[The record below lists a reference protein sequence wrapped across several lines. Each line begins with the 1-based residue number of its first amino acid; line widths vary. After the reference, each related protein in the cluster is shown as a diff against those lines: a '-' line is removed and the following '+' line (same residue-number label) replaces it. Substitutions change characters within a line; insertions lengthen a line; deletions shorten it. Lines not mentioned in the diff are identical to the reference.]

1 MTDTPIAGFD
11 RWPVAT
17 VKRGME
23 IRPQAF
29 GENLNEWFRAL
40 AGTWR
45 PLLILC
51 AILYVPIGV
60 VTTGLVLTSGFD
72 EAYFDLFLR
81 DDQIQDP
88 AELLE
93 LVEPLI
99 WVGLIWAI
107 LQLLATVLVTVAA
120 ARAVSSH
127 LNERSP
133 TTGDLLR
140 FAVSRLGSGVA
151 AGVTLLVGFAVVVT
165 IATLAGWALVTGM
178 GADFFSIFL
187 TMVVALTAFVV
198 VVWLTLS
205 FSLYLIALAMDDVGA
220 KGALASSFRLVR
232 GRWWPTLGFLLL
244 TGLTVSVAS
253 QVISIVLVPVFFL
266 AFVAPAFLAV
276 GYGLVTMLQGPVT
289 AATALAYAVWYV
301 DLRARQDTELVSES
315 LL

>member
-1 MTDTPIAGFD
+1 
-11 RWPVAT
+11 
-17 VKRGME
+17 ME
-23 IRPQAF
+23 IRPKAF

-51 AILYVPIGV
+51 AILYVPMGV
-60 VTTGLVLTSGFD
+60 VTTGMVLISGFD
-72 EAYFDLFLR
+72 EEYFDLLLR

-93 LVEPLI
+93 LVGPLV
-99 WVGLIWAI
+99 WVGVIWAI

-127 LNERSP
+127 LNDGSP
-133 TTGDLLR
+133 TAGALLR
-140 FAVSRLGSGVA
+140 FAVTRLWSGVG
-151 AGVTLLVGFAVVVT
+151 AGVILLVGFAIVVT
-165 IATLAGWALVTGM
+165 IASLVGWALVTGM
-178 GADFFSIFL
+178 GADFFPIFL

-198 VVWLTLS
+198 VMWLTVS
-205 FSLYLIALAMDDVGA
+205 FSVYLIALTMDDLGA

-232 GRWWPTLGFLLL
+232 RRWWPTLGFLLL

-266 AFVAPAFLAV
+266 ALVSPGFLAV

-301 DLRARQDTELVSES
+301 DLRARHDTELVSES